1 MAMSDSQGNHYLIND
16 GEDIHSRLSRFKMF
30 KSDNSYMFFCGK
42 CRTLK
47 TSSQT
52 VSVQVQHVRYQSQ
65 TGHDTQGYNYQRH
78 YRWARSL

>member
-1 MAMSDSQGNHYLIND
+1 
-16 GEDIHSRLSRFKMF
+16 MF

-47 TSSQT
+47 TSSQS

-65 TGHDTQGYNYQRH
+65 TGHDPQGYNYQRH
-78 YRWARSL
+78 YHWA